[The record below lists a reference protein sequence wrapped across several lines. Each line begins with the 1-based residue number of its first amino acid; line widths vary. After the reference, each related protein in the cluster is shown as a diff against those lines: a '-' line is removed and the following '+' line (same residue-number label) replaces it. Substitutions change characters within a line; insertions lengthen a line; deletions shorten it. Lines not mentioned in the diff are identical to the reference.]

1 MSYNLL
7 IMFQRRRSRIGRR
20 SRVAGSHR
28 SGLVILLNG
37 DSGDVAIENL
47 ATHLLLD

>member
-1 MSYNLL
+1 
-7 IMFQRRRSRIGRR
+7 MFQRRLSRI
-20 SRVAGSHR
+20 AGSHR
-28 SGLVILLNG
+28 SGLAILLNG

>member
-7 IMFQRRRSRIGRR
+7 NMFQRLR

-37 DSGDVAIENL
+37 DSGNVAIENF